1 MINLEIINNFDN
13 KIKLS
18 SKFVKEII
26 SDVIFNE
33 SKYTKISMS
42 IIIVNDD
49 YLRKYPIQELI
60 IRQIMQKKGEKH
72 NFENGE
78 YFL

>member
-1 MINLEIINNFDN
+1 MMIF
-13 KIKLS
+13 
-18 SKFVKEII
+18 
-26 SDVIFNE
+26 
-33 SKYTKISMS
+33 
-42 IIIVNDD
+42 
-49 YLRKYPIQELI
+49 LRKYPIQELI